1 MRPTDPRLLR
11 HLRPAAPSLAGL
23 VAAGVV
29 GCGLL
34 VAQTFA
40 VANLVVVMVHGEVDR
55 LPVAAGIAA
64 ATVVL
69 RAVTGL
75 VADLCAASASATVS
89 RRLRSRLV
97 HAMLGLPL
105 SQTSRQRS
113 GELSLLVTRGVAA
126 IDPYLTRYLPA
137 LLLAVVLPPLTL
149 VAIATQDLMAAGIV
163 AATLPLVP
171 LFAVLV
177 GMATRDRADRQWAAL
192 STLAGHFVDVMKG
205 LPTLVV
211 HGRAGAQSATIRR
224 VTDQHRRA
232 TLSTL
237 RLAFA
242 SSAVLELVATLSV
255 ALVAVVVG
263 LRLAGGSLDLRT
275 ALVVLLLAP
284 EAYWPLRRVGAE
296 FHAAAEG
303 TATFAAAEDLL
314 AEVADDPSAPGAVAS
329 TPWTGLSVRDL
340 QVTYPGR
347 TAPALHLPGALD
359 LPPRALVAVVG
370 PSGGGKSTFLSALA
384 GELLA
389 ERGSVAAGDLRLEPG
404 SVPDWRTLVAWL
416 PQRPWLE
423 SGTVRD
429 NLTVAGPHAEDP
441 GLWAAL
447 ARVGLSDVVAG
458 LPGGLDSQV
467 GEDGRRLSAGQRA
480 RLALARA
487 VLADRPLV
495 LVDEPTAHLDAHS
508 ERIVLATLTWLAQ
521 RSTVVVV
528 THSPVVVDAAD
539 QVLRIGPTAARL
551 AGRDDST
558 SSATA
563 ERHTSTKPGTEG
575 QQASTEPATAEH
587 RATTAP
593 STADRHTTTG
603 SGRQWVLAVVLG
615 ILASAC
621 GVALTVTS
629 GWLITR
635 AAEHPPIMFL
645 MVAIVGVR
653 AFGIGRPLLR
663 YAERLVGHDSALR
676 MLAER
681 RVEVYETVVPLTPG
695 ALGRRRGDV
704 LATVVDDV
712 DALLDD
718 RLRVRSPL
726 LAVVGVSALATAF
739 ASWPSPAA
747 GLLVAALALTVLVV
761 AAAVTWGVERAERD
775 VVRLRSLLSA
785 RVLQAVQSARDL
797 ALWQATS
804 RAEASVDEAG
814 AGLDAAHQASST
826 RVALGRAGVT
836 AAGGACLAGL
846 GLLLGGQ
853 LGRDPGSAGPSAPMA
868 AALLLLPLA
877 LLDVLATAP
886 DAAAVSVRTRAAKR
900 RLADLAASTPAV
912 ASPVTPTTTPVPTGD
927 EPHAVRADDL
937 ACGWQR
943 TAFGGLDLDVHA
955 GQRLGVV
962 GPSGCGKSTLAA
974 ALVRFIDPIEG
985 AVTVDG
991 TDLRDLSL
999 DDVHRRVG
1007 LVDDDPYVFS
1017 SSLFENIRLARPH
1030 SSRAEVAAALRAV
1043 SLGPWLDGLPD
1054 GLDTLV
1060 GEGHDSVSGG
1070 ERARLGLARALLAD
1084 NPALVLD
1091 EPTAHLDADTAH
1103 AVAADVLRATEG
1115 RAVVWVTHDSI
1126 ALDSMHRIVDLASYA
1141 PVEPL
1146 RPSALVA

>member
-11 HLRPAAPSLAGL
+11 HLRPATRALAGL

-29 GCGLL
+29 GSLLL
-34 VAQTFA
+34 VAQMFA
-40 VANLVVVMVHGEVDR
+40 VANLVVLMVRGEVDR
-55 LPVAAGIAA
+55 LPVGAGLAA
-64 ATVVL
+64 AAIVL
-69 RAVTGL
+69 RALAGL
-75 VADLCAASASATVS
+75 VSDLCAARASATVS

-97 HAMLGLPL
+97 HAMLELPAW
-105 SQTSRQRS
+105 QTSRQRS

-149 VAIATQDLMAAGIV
+149 VAIATQDLLAAGIV
-163 AATLPLVP
+163 AVTLPLVP
-171 LFAVLV
+171 VFAILV

-192 STLAGHFVDVMKG
+192 SALAGHFVDVMKG

-211 HGRAGAQSATIRR
+211 HGRARAQTATIRR
-224 VTDQHRRA
+224 VTDQHRRS

-303 TATFAAAEDLL
+303 TATFAAAEELL
-314 AEVADDPSAPGAVAS
+314 AEAVPEPSTRGGASDA
-329 TPWTGLSVRDL
+329 WAGLSVRDL
-340 QVTYPGR
+340 RVTYPGR
-347 TAPALHLPGALD
+347 TVAALD
-359 LPPRALVAVVG
+359 LPGVVDLAAQALVAVVG
-370 PSGGGKSTFLSALA
+370 SSGSGKSTFLSTLA
-384 GELLA
+384 GELPV
-389 ERGSVAAGDLRLEPG
+389 ERGSVSAGPVALGPG
-404 SVPDWRTLVAWL
+404 SVAHWRTQVAWL

-429 NLTVAGPHAEDP
+429 NLTVARPHADDSE
-441 GLWAAL
+441 LWAAL
-447 ARVGLSDVVAG
+447 TQVGLAAVVSG
-458 LPGGLDSQV
+458 LPGGLESPV
-467 GEDGRRLSAGQRA
+467 GEDGGRLSAGQRA

-495 LVDEPTAHLDAHS
+495 LVDEPSAHLDAQS
-508 ERIVLATLTWLAQ
+508 ERVIVETLTWLAR

-528 THSPVVVDAAD
+528 THSPVVLAAAHH
-539 QVLRIGPTAARL
+539 VVRLGPTATPAASAGSVAATPAGSTGLGAATPAGSTRSVAATPAGPTRSVATPAGSAGSAR
-551 AGRDDST
+551 R
-558 SSATA
+558 
-563 ERHTSTKPGTEG
+563 
-575 QQASTEPATAEH
+575 
-587 RATTAP
+587 
-593 STADRHTTTG
+593 
-603 SGRQWVLAVVLG
+603 WVLAVVLG
-615 ILASAC
+615 ILASAS

-635 AAEHPPIMFL
+635 AAEHPPVMFL

-681 RVEVYETVVPLTPG
+681 RVEVYEAVVPLTPG

-704 LATVVDDV
+704 LASVVDDV

-726 LAVVGVSALATAF
+726 LAVLGVSALATAF
-739 ASWPSPAA
+739 AGWLSPAA
-747 GLLVAALALTVLVV
+747 GLLVAALAGTVLLL
-761 AAAVTWGVERAERD
+761 AAAVRWAVGRVERD

-785 RVLQAVQSARDL
+785 RILQAVHGARDL
-797 ALWQATS
+797 AMWQATS

-814 AGLDAAHQASST
+814 AGLDAANRASST
-826 RVALGRAGVT
+826 TVALGRAGVT
-836 AAGGACLAGL
+836 VAAGACLGGL
-846 GLLLGGQ
+846 GLLLGSQ
-853 LGRDPGSAGPSAPMA
+853 LGRDPGPTGLSAPMTA
-868 AALLLLPLA
+868 AVLLLPLA
-877 LLDVLATAP
+877 LLDVIATAP
-886 DAAAVSVRTRAAKR
+886 DAAATSVRTGAAKR
-900 RLADLAASTPAV
+900 RLADLAVAAPAV
-912 ASPVTPTTTPVPTGD
+912 SSPVSPTAPV
-927 EPHAVRADDL
+927 EAPHVLRAHDL
-937 ACGWQR
+937 AAGWER
-943 TAFGGLDLDVHA
+943 TAFECLDLDVSA

-974 ALVRFIDPIEG
+974 TLVRFVDPLQG

-991 TDLRDLSL
+991 TDLRDVAL
-999 DDVHRRVG
+999 DDLHRLVG

-1017 SSLFENIRLARPH
+1017 SSLFENIRLARPQAG
-1030 SSRAEVAAALRAV
+1030 RGEVAEALHAV
-1043 SLGPWLDGLPD
+1043 SLGPWLDALPH

-1060 GEGHDSVSGG
+1060 GEGHDAVSGG

-1084 NPALVLD
+1084 NPVLVLD
-1091 EPTAHLDADTAH
+1091 EPTAHLDPDTAQ
-1103 AVAADVLRATEG
+1103 AVVGDVLRATEG
-1115 RAVVWVTHDSI
+1115 RAVVWVTHDSV
-1126 ALDSMHRIVDLASYA
+1126 ALDSMDRVVDLAAYA
-1141 PVEPL
+1141 PSGGRRLEP
-1146 RPSALVA
+1146 VG

>member
-11 HLRPAAPSLAGL
+11 HLRPATRALAGL

-29 GCGLL
+29 GSLLL
-34 VAQTFA
+34 VAQMFA
-40 VANLVVVMVHGEVDR
+40 VANLVVVMVRGEVDR
-55 LPVAAGIAA
+55 LPVGAGLAA
-64 ATVVL
+64 AAIVL
-69 RAVTGL
+69 RALAGL
-75 VADLCAASASATVS
+75 VSDLCAARASATVS

-97 HAMLGLPL
+97 HAMLELPA

-149 VAIATQDLMAAGIV
+149 VAIATQDLLAAGVV
-163 AATLPLVP
+163 AVTLPLVP
-171 LFAVLV
+171 VFAILV
-177 GMATRDRADRQWAAL
+177 GMATRDHADRQWAAL
-192 STLAGHFVDVMKG
+192 SALAGHFVDVMKG

-211 HGRAGAQSATIRR
+211 HGRARAQTATIRR
-224 VTDQHRRA
+224 VTDQHRRS

-303 TATFAAAEDLL
+303 TATFAAAEELL
-314 AEVADDPSAPGAVAS
+314 AEAVPEPSTRGGASDA
-329 TPWTGLSVRDL
+329 WAGLSVRDL
-340 QVTYPGR
+340 RVTYPGR
-347 TAPALHLPGALD
+347 TAAALD
-359 LPPRALVAVVG
+359 LPGVVDLAPRALVAVVG
-370 PSGGGKSTFLSALA
+370 SSGSGKSTFLSTLA
-384 GELLA
+384 GELPV
-389 ERGSVAAGDLRLEPG
+389 ERGSLSAGPVALGPG
-404 SVPDWRTLVAWL
+404 SVAHWRTQVAWL

-429 NLTVAGPHAEDP
+429 NLTVARPHADDP
-441 GLWAAL
+441 ELWGAL
-447 ARVGLSDVVAG
+447 TRVGLADVVSG
-458 LPGGLDSQV
+458 LPGGLESPV
-467 GEDGRRLSAGQRA
+467 GEDGGRLSAGQRA

-495 LVDEPTAHLDAHS
+495 LVDEPSAHLDAQS
-508 ERIVLATLTWLAQ
+508 ERVMVETLSWLAR

-528 THSPVVVDAAD
+528 THSPVVLAAAD
-539 QVLRIGPTAARL
+539 HVVRLRPAATP
-551 AGRDDST
+551 ADST
-558 SSATA
+558 GSVAATPA
-563 ERHTSTKPGTEG
+563 GSTRLGAAT
-575 QQASTEPATAEH
+575 PATPAGSAGSVA
-587 RATTAP
+587 ATPATPAG
-593 STADRHTTTG
+593 SAG
-603 SGRQWVLAVVLG
+603 SGRRWVLAVALG
-615 ILASAC
+615 ILASAS

-635 AAEHPPIMFL
+635 AAEHPPVMFL

-681 RVEVYETVVPLTPG
+681 RVEVYEAVVPLTPG

-726 LAVVGVSALATAF
+726 LAMLGVSALATAF
-739 ASWPSPAA
+739 AGWLSPAA
-747 GLLVAALALTVLVV
+747 GLLVAALAGSVLLLATTVRW
-761 AAAVTWGVERAERD
+761 AVGRVERD

-785 RVLQAVQSARDL
+785 RILQAVQGARDL
-797 ALWQATS
+797 AMWQATS
-804 RAEASVDEAG
+804 RAEVAVDEAG

-826 RVALGRAGVT
+826 TVALGRAGVT
-836 AAGGACLAGL
+836 VTAGACLAGL
-846 GLLLGGQ
+846 GLLLGTQ
-853 LGRDPGSAGPSAPMA
+853 LGRDPGSSGLSAPMA
-868 AALLLLPLA
+868 AAVLLLPLA
-877 LLDVLATAP
+877 LLDVIASAP
-886 DAAAVSVRTRAAKR
+886 DAAATSVRTGAAKR
-900 RLADLAASTPAV
+900 RLADLAVATPAV
-912 ASPVTPTTTPVPTGD
+912 SSPVTPTVPV
-927 EPHAVRADDL
+927 EAARVLRAHDL
-937 ACGWQR
+937 ACGWER
-943 TAFGGLDLDVHA
+943 TAFAGLDLDVRP

-974 ALVRFIDPIEG
+974 TLVRFVDPLQG

-991 TDLRDLSL
+991 TDLRDLAL
-999 DDVHRRVG
+999 DDVHRLIG

-1017 SSLFENIRLARPH
+1017 SSLFENIRLARPQAG
-1030 SSRAEVAAALRAV
+1030 RGEVAEALHAV
-1043 SLGPWLDGLPD
+1043 SLGPWLDALPH

-1060 GEGHDSVSGG
+1060 GEGHDAVSGG

-1084 NPALVLD
+1084 NPVLVLD
-1091 EPTAHLDADTAH
+1091 EPTAHLDPDTAR
-1103 AVAADVLRATEG
+1103 AVVGDVLRAAEG
-1115 RAVVWVTHDSI
+1115 RAVVWVAHDSV
-1126 ALDSMHRIVDLASYA
+1126 ALDSMDRVVDLSAHA
-1141 PVEPL
+1141 PSGRRRLE
-1146 RPSALVA
+1146 LVG